1 MADQKA
7 DKNTGKDKM
16 PKEIEKLSFEDALS
30 DLEDIVRKL
39 EGGTVELEES
49 IEIYTRGQLLKAHCE
64 SKLRDAKARIE
75 KIVVGSGD
83 KVTAEAATFE

>member
-1 MADQKA
+1 MTNSEA
-7 DKNTGKDKM
+7 GKKPGKL

-30 DLEDIVRKL
+30 DLEEIVRKL

-64 SKLRDAKARIE
+64 SKLKDAQARVE
-75 KIVVGSGD
+75 KIVVGTGD
-83 KVTAEAATFE
+83 KVSAEAATFE